1 MTRTTSMALPIAT
14 IDTGTG
20 DTDSGD
26 TRLGGAGS
34 AHATGDSDVGPVVSS
49 AHLAA
54 GRSPGLSE
62 VEYGLMIATSAFN
75 RWMVRCMAASGH
87 PGLSATEVA
96 ILHSVAHRGREK
108 RMADIALV
116 LDFEDI
122 HVVSYAVKKL
132 ETAELIRTRRAGKE
146 KMVAISEAG
155 FDVCQRYGQLREK
168 LLLDIV
174 SQARLPESELSN
186 LAALLRMLSGAYNQ
200 AARAAATF

>member
-1 MTRTTSMALPIAT
+1 MRRARSTTLPIAT
-14 IDTGTG
+14 ISTGSGYTPG
-20 DTDSGD
+20 DDD
-26 TRLGGAGS
+26 I
-34 AHATGDSDVGPVVSS
+34 GPVVSS

-54 GRSPGLSE
+54 GRLPGLSE

-75 RWMVRCMAASGH
+75 RWMVRCMAAAGQ

-96 ILHSVAHRGREK
+96 ILHSVAHRGHEK

-122 HVVSYAVKKL
+122 HIVSYAVKKL
-132 ETAELIRTRRAGKE
+132 EAAGLIRTRRAGKE
-146 KMVAISEAG
+146 KMVAISETG
-155 FDVCQRYGQLREK
+155 FEVCQRYSQLREK

-186 LAALLRMLSGAYNQ
+186 LGALLRMLSGTYNQ

>member
-1 MTRTTSMALPIAT
+1 MTSELSTTLPIAMIAT
-14 IDTGTG
+14 RTGAA
-20 DTDSGD
+20 SGEAD
-26 TRLGGAGS
+26 I
-34 AHATGDSDVGPVVSS
+34 GPVVSS

-75 RWMVRCMAASGH
+75 RWMVRCMAASGK

-116 LDFEDI
+116 LDIEDI

-132 ETAELIRTRRAGKE
+132 EAAGFLSTRKLGKE
-146 KMVAISEAG
+146 KLVGISEAG
-155 FDVCQRYGQLREK
+155 FEACRRYGQLREK
-168 LLLDIV
+168 LLLDIT
-174 SQARLPESELSN
+174 SQTRIPEAELSN
-186 LAALLRMLSGAYNQ
+186 LGALLRMLSGAYNQ

>member
-1 MTRTTSMALPIAT
+1 MGRTQNRALPIAV
-14 IDTGTG
+14 IDTQREEA
-20 DTDSGD
+20 SG
-26 TRLGGAGS
+26 L
-34 AHATGDSDVGPVVSS
+34 SDVGPVVSS

-75 RWMVRCMAASGH
+75 RWMVRCMAAAGQ

-116 LDFEDI
+116 LDIEDI

-132 ETAELIRTRRAGKE
+132 EAAGMIRTRRAGKE
-146 KMVAISEAG
+146 KLVEISEAG
-155 FDVCQRYGQLREK
+155 FEACQRYGQLRDK
-168 LLLDIV
+168 LLLDIA
-174 SQARLPESELSN
+174 SQARIPESELSSVG
-186 LAALLRMLSGAYNQ
+186 ALLRMLSGTYNQ